1 MKSLNSKIISIL
13 LILIFVFSPV
23 FANKAE
29 AQWVTWD
36 PGNFVPNWGKFI
48 KDFGLDTLAWSMVNL
63 VIERMAAQ
71 TVNWINSG
79 FDGSP
84 GFITD
89 TGGFF
94 RETADGVAGQYIFDN
109 PNLNFLCGPIS
120 ARIRLSLAQNYIQ
133 DNVRWQCTVTDVVG
147 NVENFM
153 NDFSQG
159 GWDGF
164 FELSQRQ
171 QNNPVG
177 AYMQAEN
184 ELFWR
189 IANKQGTMDKELNWG
204 QGIMS
209 FKTCDREPPKV
220 EASGGVP
227 NADGSTNYITTPGE
241 CIKGTEKI
249 STPGSVIQS
258 KLNESLGMGTKRLE
272 VADEINEIVSALMN
286 QLTLQVVGGVGKGL
300 RSLSNPGTG
309 SSDTQTFAQRL
320 ASSTAST
327 TKDYF
332 GNQQDTRALDTP
344 RPDLNQSPTGGTLVY
359 PPAPTSG
366 SSGETETCDPNFD
379 PNCTP

>member
-1 MKSLNSKIISIL
+1 MKSLNNKIISIL

-48 KDFGLDTLAWSMVNL
+48 KEWGLDTLAWSMVNL
-63 VIERMAAQ
+63 IIERMAAQ

-120 ARIRLSLAQNYIQ
+120 ARIRLTLAQNYIR
-133 DNVRWQCTVTDVVG
+133 DDVRWQCTITRIVD

-164 FELSQRQ
+164 FELTQRQ
-171 QNNPVG
+171 QNNPIG
-177 AYMQAEN
+177 AYMQADN
-184 ELFWR
+184 ELYWR
-189 IANKQGTMDKELNWG
+189 IANRQGTLDRELNWG
-204 QGIMS
+204 QGLMS
-209 FKTCDREPPKV
+209 WKECTKP
-220 EASGGVP
+220 GVATSRTLY
-227 NADGSTNYITTPGE
+227 NLDGSSYEVTEPGPCLE
-241 CIKGTEKI
+241 EKI
-249 STPGSVIQS
+249 NTPGSVIQN

-286 QLTLQVVGGVGKGL
+286 QLTLQVIGGVGKGL
-300 RSLSNPGTG
+300 RSLSSPGTG
-309 SSDTQTFAQRL
+309 STNTQTFAQRL
-320 ASSTAST
+320 ASSTASET
-327 TKDYF
+327 TDYF
-332 GNQQDTRALDTP
+332 GNQQDTSVLDTP
-344 RPDLNQSPTGGTLVY
+344 RPDLNESPTGRTLVY
-359 PPAPTSG
+359 PPEPTDSG
-366 SSGETETCDPNFD
+366 GTETCDPLFD